1 MPTTVSGNLTTTTSN
16 RQLTDGSGLTDAS
29 GTQLG
34 ISPLDNIS
42 FYGAT
47 PIDQPT
53 APTVHNVA
61 GGVAGATGPL
71 FRDTTFTGGT
81 GTTAYTVGDVVSALK
96 ALGLIA

>member
-16 RQLTDGSGLTDAS
+16 RQLTDGSGVVGS
-29 GTQLG
+29 GGTLLG
-34 ISPLDNIS
+34 VSPLDNVG

-53 APTVHNVA
+53 APTSHNVA
-61 GGVAGATGPL
+61 GGAAGGTTGL